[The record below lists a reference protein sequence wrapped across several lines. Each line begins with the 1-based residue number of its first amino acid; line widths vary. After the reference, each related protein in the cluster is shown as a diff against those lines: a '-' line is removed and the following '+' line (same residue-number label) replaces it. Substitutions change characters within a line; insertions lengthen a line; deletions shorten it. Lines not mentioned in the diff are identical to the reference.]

1 MDATIT
7 PATEGKGLA
16 RSPGALAG
24 IKIIDLTRVLGGPY
38 CTMILSDHGAEVIKI
53 EPPQGDEVRDWGPP
67 FHEGDASYFIGINRN
82 KRSLAL
88 DIGKP
93 QGKAVLLRLLQ
104 DADVLVENFKPG
116 AMEKWGLGY
125 AADLAPKF
133 PGLIHCR
140 ISGFGADGPLG
151 GLPGY
156 DAILQAMTGLMSV
169 NGDANTGP
177 MRLGTAIV
185 DMGTGLYSAI
195 GILMALQERTHSGHG
210 QYLDMTLYDCGMA
223 LLHPQAANFFLN
235 GKRPAGTGNPH
246 PNLVPYDKFPTRTC
260 DIFIASGNN
269 GQFRKLC
276 EIIGRPD
283 MAADPRFA
291 SNAER
296 NHNRDALSEQLAAA
310 FAGQDGNGLALRLIR
325 GGVPAGPVL
334 PVDQSTTAP
343 HTLHREMVTELG
355 WYRGL
360 GTPIKLS
367 RTPGGTR
374 AAPPASANTA
384 RRCSP
389 RTATPRRKSPSW
401 SRKASCCASGATL
414 SRVANDPPADLLP
427 GSTGTAMDVTIA
439 PTLAPS
445 LAPGAPARE
454 RLRLRGRG
462 VVPWAVF
469 YPDWYAQ
476 TYPDAVGQTVTRGFH
491 AVLLHYLDHGQKAGH
506 SPTPYFDEAWYRA
519 TYPGVAAA
527 IADGKIESRL
537 RPLLPL
543 GLSRP
548 VAALAVR

>member
-1 MDATIT
+1 MDGTIN
-7 PATEGKGLA
+7 PVTEGKGLA
-16 RSPGALAG
+16 RSAGALAG
-24 IKIIDLTRVLGGPY
+24 IKVIDLTRVLGGPY

-125 AADLAPKF
+125 EADLAPKF

-195 GILMALQERTHSGHG
+195 GILMALQERARSGHG

-235 GKRPAGTGNPH
+235 GKRPTGTGNPH
-246 PNLVPYDKFPTRTC
+246 PNLVPYDKFPTQTC
-260 DIFIASGNN
+260 EIFIASGNN

-276 EIIGRPD
+276 ELIGRPD
-283 MAADPRFA
+283 MADDPRFA

-310 FAGQDGNGLALRLIR
+310 FAGQDGNELALRLIR

-334 PVDQSTTAP
+334 PVDQSTAAP
-343 HTLHREMVTELG
+343 HTAHREMVTELG

-374 AAPPASANTA
+374 AVPPSFGEH
-384 RRCSP
+384 
-389 RTATPRRKSPSW
+389 
-401 SRKASCCASGATL
+401 GAEVLAAHGYTEAE
-414 SRVANDPPADLLP
+414 VAEL
-427 GSTGTAMDVTIA
+427 IA
-439 PTLAPS
+439 QGVVL
-445 LAPGAPARE
+445 RE
-454 RLRLRGRG
+454 RR
-462 VVPWAVF
+462 
-469 YPDWYAQ
+469 
-476 TYPDAVGQTVTRGFH
+476 H
-491 AVLLHYLDHGQKAGH
+491 A
-506 SPTPYFDEAWYRA
+506 
-519 TYPGVAAA
+519 
-527 IADGKIESRL
+527 
-537 RPLLPL
+537 
-543 GLSRP
+543 
-548 VAALAVR
+548 